1 MLHAKLQSLRV
12 TISCAALPERIGNA
26 EHQSVPTGSSSHRQQ
41 SPFPPAA
48 VATGTMMRL
57 IVNAL
62 CVLHAAAFQ
71 APTTLRPR
79 SHALQATCTPAEAKQ
94 VIELAKKAIA
104 RDGSVKDALGSL
116 QKVENVLG
124 AGSPA
129 AGSVSVSFAASF
141 RRQGNPFKLMSG
153 ETKVANRGKQVCQIK
168 ARADKGKLTQCAIQ
182 GSGGWGRTLNV
193 KC

>member
-1 MLHAKLQSLRV
+1 
-12 TISCAALPERIGNA
+12 
-26 EHQSVPTGSSSHRQQ
+26 
-41 SPFPPAA
+41 
-48 VATGTMMRL
+48 MRL
-57 IVNAL
+57 IIGAL
-62 CVLHAAAFQ
+62 CLLQAAAFQ

>member
-1 MLHAKLQSLRV
+1 MRLSVGALCLLHAV
-12 TISCAALPERIGNA
+12 
-26 EHQSVPTGSSSHRQQ
+26 
-41 SPFPPAA
+41 
-48 VATGTMMRL
+48 
-57 IVNAL
+57 
-62 CVLHAAAFQ
+62 AFQ